1 MGLTQQRFR
10 LREFLKM
17 NKNEHSELTIAING
31 VSKSSNW
38 EELVLTKFG
47 DDESNWNEPALVDF
61 GDDEAK
67 QIANDLVDPIALFTH
82 DALNQAWTVANFN
95 QQVKLISDLKPLQI
109 IHLLTMTRLS
119 ALKQKLKLLKNLGA
133 TKTGKSDLVLK
144 TIKILGA
151 NQNWLLC
158 ATKQINDFN
167 NLNQQKL
174 QQICDAL
181 AIKNL
186 YLVDARQ
193 ITQINQWLKTIQYQK
208 DLFRQ
213 LTISN
218 NDDYRLKLDCFA
230 NS

>member
-1 MGLTQQRFR
+1 
-10 LREFLKM
+10 M
-17 NKNEHSELTIAING
+17 NKNEHSELTITING

-47 DDESNWNEPALVDF
+47 DDESNWNEADLFDF

-67 QIANDLVDPIALFTH
+67 QIANDLVDPIVLFAH
-82 DALNQAWTVANFN
+82 DALNQAWTIANFN
-95 QQVKLISDLKPLQI
+95 QQVNLIIDLKPLQI
-109 IHLLTMTRLS
+109 INLLTMTNLRT
-119 ALKQKLKLLKNLGA
+119 LKQKLKLLKNLGA
-133 TKTGKSDLVLK
+133 TKSGQSDLLLK

-158 ATKQINDFN
+158 ATKQISDFN
-167 NLNQQKL
+167 NLDQQKL

-186 YLVDARQ
+186 YLIDAKQ
-193 ITQINQWLKTIQYQK
+193 ITKINQWLKTIQYQN
-208 DLFRQ
+208 DLFKQ

-218 NDDYRLKLDCFA
+218 NDDYQLKLHCFA
-230 NS
+230 NIET